1 MATNTTYYR
10 RKEQGLCV
18 ACGKELDRA
27 GLKCFD
33 CLQKSNKADR
43 DTYHWLQENSICP
56 VCRKNRLMN
65 NEKSC
70 LECRARKTNNNAIRM
85 NRNEQELRKKIAIR
99 DSNKYTKRKSLGL
112 CVACGKDNDS
122 EFAVCKECRIKR
134 NGRRKRKNINQTGLS
149 LRKER
154 IVKGLC
160 YWCGEPVKKGYKL
173 CEPHYQHMVSMAHS
187 EKNKIAREKLIKQGV
202 LY

>member
-1 MATNTTYYR
+1 MANTTYYR

-27 GLKCFD
+27 GLKCTE
-33 CLQKSNKADR
+33 CLGKSNKADR
-43 DTYHWLQENSICP
+43 NTYHWFQENGICP
-56 VCRKNRLMN
+56 VCRKYRLMN

-99 DSNKYTKRKSLGL
+99 DSNKYNERKRLGL

-122 EFAVCKECRIKR
+122 EFAVCNQCRIKR
-134 NGRRKRKNINQTGLS
+134 NSKRRVRGNNQIALSKR
-149 LRKER
+149 RER
-154 IVKGLC
+154 ILLGLC
-160 YWCGEPVKKGYKL
+160 YQCGEPVKKGYKL
-173 CEPHYQHMVSMAHS
+173 CETHYQRMVDIAHS
-187 EKNKIAREKLIKQGV
+187 KKNKEAREQLIKQGV